1 MSGPQST
8 RVTSSHWGAFELD
21 VEGDRIVAARP
32 FKADPNPPE
41 IPQAIP
47 AAVHHR
53 SRVARPSIRKG
64 WLEGRKRGGRCS
76 SKSQGQRRK
85 GPRGEAPQA

>member
-32 FKADPNPPE
+32 FGADPTPPE

-64 WLEGRKRGGRCS
+64 WLETRTPGAHGAIWGSVPAPTPCKRWRCVS
-76 SKSQGQRRK
+76 
-85 GPRGEAPQA
+85 

>member
-32 FKADPNPPE
+32 FGADPPPPE

-64 WLEGRKRGGRCS
+64 WLEGRKRGGRGS
-76 SKSQGQRRK
+76 E
-85 GPRGEAPQA
+85 PFV